1 MTRDFHRS
9 RFQGW
14 SAEWRTTWPPLASEL
29 LDLIRTTVLF
39 DDAYD
44 LATFL
49 EFMKLRYEVVRVVNR
64 FADIEVPAQIR
75 VFVDALGRH
84 IEPARVFQRDK
95 MIMI

>member
-1 MTRDFHRS
+1 M
-9 RFQGW
+9 
-14 SAEWRTTWPPLASEL
+14 
-29 LDLIRTTVLF
+29 IRTTVLF